1 MIYSKFSKRQLM
13 AMLWWQQKRYK
24 DRDAIIADGSIRS
37 GKTVSMTDGFVL
49 WSMTCFN
56 HQAFAI
62 CGKTIESLRRNVV
75 LPLRDWLPGDF
86 TIVEKRNENRLI
98 ISTPDGRENSYHLFG
113 GRDESSY
120 MLIQGMT
127 LAGVMFD
134 EVALMP
140 RSFVEQA
147 CARCSVPGSK
157 YWFNCNPSSPEHWFY
172 KEWVKKHK
180 EKNALRLHFTMDDN
194 LALDASI
201 KARYESMY
209 SGVFYQ
215 RYIKGLWVLAEGV
228 IYQAFTTESMD
239 IKAQYVK
246 PYTVTTIDSDF
257 SNELENILNEQF
269 NPEEPNAV
277 WCSDITYIWTLKGFV
292 YLICIMDLYAR
303 KIIAWTLSRTLETS
317 SVIETIDKAK
327 AIRKIDKPLV
337 FHSNRGIQ
345 FVSKAFIEATGDM
358 QRSYSKKAY
367 PWDNACIESF
377 HALIKRE
384 WLNRFKIRD
393 YDHAYMLVFEYIEA
407 FYNTVR
413 IHSHCGY
420 MSPDQYEK
428 EYMKTLEDRLSK
440 VS

>member
-1 MIYSKFSKRQLM
+1 MGMDNLKGFWKPTRRPTKAHSWHSNGRHSRQIPFKAHWRAVKSPTTGANHISKEEI
-13 AMLWWQQKRYK
+13 
-24 DRDAIIADGSIRS
+24 D
-37 GKTVSMTDGFVL
+37 
-49 WSMTCFN
+49 
-56 HQAFAI
+56 
-62 CGKTIESLRRNVV
+62 
-75 LPLRDWLPGDF
+75 
-86 TIVEKRNENRLI
+86 
-98 ISTPDGRENSYHLFG
+98 
-113 GRDESSY
+113 
-120 MLIQGMT
+120 MT

-303 KIIAWTLSRTLETS
+303 KIIARTLSRTLETS

>member
-1 MIYSKFSKRQLM
+1 
-13 AMLWWQQKRYK
+13 
-24 DRDAIIADGSIRS
+24 
-37 GKTVSMTDGFVL
+37 
-49 WSMTCFN
+49 
-56 HQAFAI
+56 
-62 CGKTIESLRRNVV
+62 
-75 LPLRDWLPGDF
+75 
-86 TIVEKRNENRLI
+86 
-98 ISTPDGRENSYHLFG
+98 
-113 GRDESSY
+113 
-120 MLIQGMT
+120 MT

-367 PWDNACIESF
+367 PWVM
-377 HALIKRE
+377 HA
-384 WLNRFKIRD
+384 
-393 YDHAYMLVFEYIEA
+393 
-407 FYNTVR
+407 
-413 IHSHCGY
+413 
-420 MSPDQYEK
+420 
-428 EYMKTLEDRLSK
+428 
-440 VS
+440 

>member
-1 MIYSKFSKRQLM
+1 
-13 AMLWWQQKRYK
+13 
-24 DRDAIIADGSIRS
+24 
-37 GKTVSMTDGFVL
+37 
-49 WSMTCFN
+49 
-56 HQAFAI
+56 
-62 CGKTIESLRRNVV
+62 
-75 LPLRDWLPGDF
+75 
-86 TIVEKRNENRLI
+86 
-98 ISTPDGRENSYHLFG
+98 
-113 GRDESSY
+113 
-120 MLIQGMT
+120 MT

-367 PWDNACIESF
+367 PWDNACIEFF